1 MVYSRQVKAVTG
13 GGKIMSSIAIR
24 TENSDVDTPR
34 FRAVAGNRQSVGRT
48 MGEALDAL
56 TADWG
61 DDIQETAVFIQR
73 FQPDAYFTAAQCC
86 RMQEL
91 LARRATLTAEERA
104 ELETLIDAELD
115 ATVARTESLMRPRQP

>member
-1 MVYSRQVKAVTG
+1 MPPV
-13 GGKIMSSIAIR
+13 AIR
-24 TENSDVDTPR
+24 EESREPGEPR

-61 DDIQETAVFIQR
+61 DDVQETAVLIQR
-73 FQPDAYFTAAQCC
+73 FQPDAYFTEVQHA

-91 LARRATLTAEERA
+91 LAGRDALTPEERA
-104 ELETLIDAELD
+104 ELEALIDAELD
-115 ATVARTESLMRPRQP
+115 ATVARTESLVRQRQP

>member
-1 MVYSRQVKAVTG
+1 MP
-13 GGKIMSSIAIR
+13 SIAIR
-24 TENSDVDTPR
+24 TEHDQAGMPQ

-61 DDIQETAVFIQR
+61 ETLQETAVLIQR
-73 FQPDAYFTAAQCC
+73 FQPDAYFTAAQHC

-91 LARRATLTAEERA
+91 LSRRTRLTAVERA

-115 ATVARTESLMRPRQP
+115 ATVARTENLLRLRQP